1 MRSLLLAIAVALA
14 STGAMAHGDFP
25 PKRGGVV
32 VWAGE
37 TTLEFV
43 IGKDRVVVYVDD
55 HGEPVPTRGAEGTL
69 VVPSADGQG
78 RAVPMKAA
86 KANAFESPAV
96 ALSPG
101 EVVKFFAKMPDGQ
114 VHVGETVVP

>member
-1 MRSLLLAIAVALA
+1 MRQSVLVLAIALLP
-14 STGAMAHGDFP
+14 SGAMAHGDFP
-25 PKRGGVV
+25 AKRGGVV

-43 IGKDRVVVYVDD
+43 ISKDRVVVYVDD
-55 HGEPVPTRGAEGTL
+55 HGEPVPNKGAEGTL

-86 KANAFESPAV
+86 KANAFESPTV
-96 ALSPG
+96 ALKPG
-101 EVVKFFAKMPDGQ
+101 EEVKFFAKMADGQ
-114 VHVGETVVP
+114 VHVGQTIVP